1 VLYLD
6 GEHHMALLKLAI
18 VLAILLVVAKG
29 IQQFSRHC
37 RRRFGRS
44 IFSVRSFWLAAIA
57 INLVWWGYY
66 AWATAPLHHA
76 PAYGGFILA
85 ALGIA
90 AVTKL
95 IHENVRETNVMYG
108 IGGSSLQLVL
118 FFPVALYGLPL
129 LAIAV
134 LFLLFAT
141 YRGAPAWLIDP

>member
-1 VLYLD
+1 
-6 GEHHMALLKLAI
+6 MALLKLAI
-18 VLAILLVVAKG
+18 VVGILLVVAKG
-29 IQQFSRHC
+29 IQQLSRHC
-37 RRRFGRS
+37 RRRFGYS
-44 IFSVRSFWLAAIA
+44 IFSMRGFWLAAIA

-76 PAYGGFILA
+76 PAYGGIILV

-90 AVTKL
+90 AVIKL

-108 IGGSSLQLVL
+108 IGGSLLQLVL

-129 LAIAV
+129 LVIAL

-141 YRGAPAWLIDP
+141 YKGAPAWLIDP